1 MHCSNV
7 FFPVLLN
14 SWGKWKSKTP
24 RSPKSIQV
32 SWGTVP
38 GLTLAES
45 DDLGFLS
52 ETHLPLLLACCLV
65 ACCAWGGISPQQ
77 VHLREVNHMTLLQK
91 CVPLSSGPPWM
102 SLLYPLTLTFSVF
115 ALPLC
120 LSQQPPWDKCKVL
133 AICIRQSSSGPVSG
147 IWQGHWV

>member
-1 MHCSNV
+1 M
-7 FFPVLLN
+7 
-14 SWGKWKSKTP
+14 GKVEVKD
-24 RSPKSIQV
+24 SPKSIQV

-65 ACCAWGGISPQQ
+65 ACCAWGGLSPQQ
-77 VHLREVNHMTLLQK
+77 VHLGEVNQMTLLQK
-91 CVPLSSGPPWM
+91 CVPLSSGLPWM
-102 SLLYPLTLTFSVF
+102 SLLYPLTLTFSVR
-115 ALPLC
+115 

-133 AICIRQSSSGPVSG
+133 AICIRQSGSGPVSG
-147 IWQGHWV
+147 ICQGHWV